1 MANLKDIRRRIG
13 SVKGTQKITRAM
25 RMVAAAK
32 LRKAQETAENF
43 RSYADLM
50 SSVLAEVA
58 SGASPKDHPLLER
71 REPKRSLV
79 LVISSDRGLCGGF
92 NSNLNRLVAE
102 HVAAADPEPEL
113 AIIGKKSQAYFK
125 RRTAVI
131 HHIYSD
137 IYDDESGFDAAA
149 RVARDLAT
157 SFASGE
163 VDRIDLAFNEMISLA
178 SQKPIVK
185 QLLPIAPP
193 VQIEEKEEVLGPVGF
208 IFEPKRIELLGRLL
222 PKYVEV
228 AVYRALLESIA
239 AEHAARMIAMET
251 ATNNA
256 DDMIESLTLVY
267 NRARQGAITNELLDI
282 VGGAEALND

>member
-1 MANLKDIRRRIG
+1 MANLKEIRRRIG

-32 LRKAQETAENF
+32 LRKAQETTENF

-58 SGASPKDHPLLER
+58 AGASHKDHPLLER
-71 REPKRSLV
+71 REPKCSLV

-92 NSNLNRLVAE
+92 NSNLNRLVTE
-102 HVAAADPEPEL
+102 HMTNADPEPEL
-113 AIIGKKSQAYFK
+113 AIIGKKSGAYFK
-125 RRTAVI
+125 RRTATI
-131 HHIYSD
+131 HHTYSNIYS
-137 IYDDESGFDAAA
+137 EPGFDAAA
-149 RVARDLAT
+149 RVARDLAAKY
-157 SFASGE
+157 ASGE
-163 VDRIDLAFNEMISLA
+163 VDRIELAFNEMLSVA

-193 VQIEEKEEVLGPVGF
+193 VQIEKKEDYLGPVGF
-208 IFEPKRIELLGRLL
+208 IFEPKRTDLLGRLL
-222 PKYVEV
+222 PRYVEV
-228 AVYRALLESIA
+228 EVYRALLESIA
-239 AEHAARMIAMET
+239 AEHSARMMAMET

-256 DDMIESLTLVY
+256 EDMIESLTLIY

>member
-1 MANLKDIRRRIG
+1 MANLKEIRRRIG

-32 LRKAQETAENF
+32 LRKAQGITENF

-58 SGASPKDHPLLER
+58 SEASPKDHPLLER
-71 REPKRSLV
+71 REAKRSLV

-113 AIIGKKSQAYFK
+113 TIIGKKSEAYFK

-131 HHIYSD
+131 HHTYSN
-137 IYDDESGFDAAA
+137 IYDEPGFDAAT
-149 RVARDLAT
+149 RVARDLAA

-163 VDRIDLAFNEMISLA
+163 VDRIDLAFNEMLSLA

-193 VQIEEKEEVLGPVGF
+193 TQIEDKEDVLGPVGF
-208 IFEPKRIELLGRLL
+208 IFEPRRKELLGRLL
-222 PKYVEV
+222 PRYVEV
-228 AVYRALLESIA
+228 EVYRALLESIA
-239 AEHAARMIAMET
+239 AEHAARMIAMEA

-256 DDMIESLTLVY
+256 QDMIEHLTLIY